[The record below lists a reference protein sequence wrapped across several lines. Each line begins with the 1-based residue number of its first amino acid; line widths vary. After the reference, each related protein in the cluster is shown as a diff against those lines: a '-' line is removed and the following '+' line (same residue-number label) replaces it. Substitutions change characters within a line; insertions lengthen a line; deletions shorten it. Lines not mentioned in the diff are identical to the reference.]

1 MTEWVC
7 CSGWCYP
14 VAHSQT
20 LVSRLLISQVIGKLL
35 VSYSDLPAM
44 SMVTS
49 HNWQQWPSVLVGQ
62 AYNLLPRS
70 VEWQWSSQW
79 LSWSNVVVMMVSF
92 FLLLTMA
99 ASELS
104 IISSV
109 LIRVKWLGKAAQYGS
124 FRQILVKQT
133 HKKSSIIEV
142 IKPTAAASSSCPN
155 LSENAKTAEW
165 WRTAQGRLG
174 GWVSHKIGIGSTECF
189 RESTCLKPRQQ

>member
-1 MTEWVC
+1 MTKRACW
-7 CSGWCYP
+7 SGLQS
-14 VAHSQT
+14 VAE
-20 LVSRLLISQVIGKLL
+20 ICGM
-35 VSYSDLPAM
+35 AM
-44 SMVTS
+44 I
-49 HNWQQWPSVLVGQ
+49 
-62 AYNLLPRS
+62 
-70 VEWQWSSQW
+70 SQW

-142 IKPTAAASSSCPN
+142 IKPTAAASSSSCPN

-165 WRTAQGRLG
+165 WRTAQGKLG
-174 GWVSHKIGIGSTECF
+174 GWEGRWATKSASDLRNVSERALAWNLVNSRLCSQSLKVSPF
-189 RESTCLKPRQQ
+189 RDWTQRLWS